1 MKIKDYAYPT
11 MMAEKCLRLLHQ
23 AVLAG
28 KMDEARDMARQTI
41 VWTVEIQEALEVMSE
56 AQSKHD

>member
-41 VWTVEIQEALEVMSE
+41 VWTVEIQEALEVMGE